1 MLVVRIEAIASIS
14 FEFRWG
20 PLGDHTSCLG
30 PNNPQMAER
39 HSDKLNATELQSRL
53 LPRPGGQG
61 VAGSNPAVPT
71 RTCRSEGVSE
81 FPRGSFSIFGSQ
93 TGSHSLTR
101 TWHSRGFGLLLEDL
115 VHGRCAL
122 GQRGQLSAPNLTLDA
137 ANRTNYSRRQRSR
150 AGGDL

>member
-1 MLVVRIEAIASIS
+1 MRATRPTAGDRTLRWTSRTSLNCKDAYSYVLGVKGSRVRIPPSRPEPAGQKG
-14 FEFRWG
+14 FR
-20 PLGDHTSCLG
+20 
-30 PNNPQMAER
+30 
-39 HSDKLNATELQSRL
+39 
-53 LPRPGGQG
+53 
-61 VAGSNPAVPT
+61 
-71 RTCRSEGVSE
+71 
-81 FPRGSFSIFGSQ
+81 SFSEAPSRSSAAKR
-93 TGSHSLTR
+93 GSHSLTR